1 MNKNNDD
8 PFATEPAFQ
17 AVPVEAPPE
26 PAKEPNKR
34 LTYKQTHLLILYC
47 QKVPTGVHETW
58 VAMAAA
64 ATEEL
69 GFRVTTYSLREAL
82 EAADRQES
90 GMLKAHE
97 EVTFESL
104 KESVAKMEKLVVAV
118 SNEVIALK
126 QSVGLLTSIVD
137 KAIDQVPP
145 ISNL

>member
-1 MNKNNDD
+1 MSSDD
-8 PFATEPAFQ
+8 PFATEPEVVP
-17 AVPVEAPPE
+17 AVEPQPE

-47 QKVPTGVHETW
+47 QKVPAGVHETW

-82 EAADRQES
+82 EAADRPEN

-97 EVTFESL
+97 EVTFETL
-104 KESVAKMEKLVVAV
+104 KDNVAKMEKLVVAV
-118 SNEVIALK
+118 STEIAVLK
-126 QSVGLLTSIVD
+126 ESVGLLTSIVE
-137 KAIDQVPP
+137 KAIGQVPS
-145 ISNL
+145 IKKL